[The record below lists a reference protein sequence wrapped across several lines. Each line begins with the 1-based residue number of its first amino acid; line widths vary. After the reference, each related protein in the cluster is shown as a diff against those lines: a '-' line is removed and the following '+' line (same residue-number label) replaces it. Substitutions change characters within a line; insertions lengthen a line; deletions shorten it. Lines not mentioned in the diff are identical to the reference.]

1 MSCYAYV
8 FVYTYW
14 CVITKDITDIVHKVE
29 NTFTIN
35 A

>member
-14 CVITKDITDIVHKVE
+14 CVITKDIVHKVE